1 MEHFLKLHTSTLL
14 HFGGKYCTFL
24 LLHLFGNFSYYLLKK
39 KRTKKRTN
47 NTDSDNKKNALYLIQ

>member
-39 KRTKKRTN
+39 KEQKKEQT
-47 NTDSDNKKNALYLIQ
+47 TLIPIIRKMPYI